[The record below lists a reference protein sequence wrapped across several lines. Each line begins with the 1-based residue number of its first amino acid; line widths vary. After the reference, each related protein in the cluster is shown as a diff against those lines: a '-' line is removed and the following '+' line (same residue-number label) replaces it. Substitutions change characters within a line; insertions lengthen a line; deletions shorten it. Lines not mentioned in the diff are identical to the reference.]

1 MVARKNSGDAA
12 APRTTPGRSGG
23 RDLSPRTRAT
33 YAGVLRQL
41 AAWLDGRGLDDESLA
56 AYLTHLRDAG
66 GAPSTAALT
75 VCALRR
81 DLREAGRRDITGKLT
96 RRVLEGFRR
105 KTGPDAPRR
114 PGLTADEC
122 AAVLKTCIHR
132 RRNGRGL
139 ERAETA
145 ERRGLVDGAI
155 VALTFHGALRRSEV
169 AALRWADIDLSDG
182 DPVVV
187 TLRRQADRG
196 EDKDFRFLA
205 GGCAAAVRRLHA
217 ATTPAPTDPV
227 VGLGVHQINRRFAAA
242 CAAAGIEGR
251 RTAHSGRVGLA
262 VDLRARGYPTEGVQ
276 AAGGWKGPAMVA
288 HYTTRLGRA
297 PRTPAATRGRRAP
310 PAGRTRRAG
319 SGRRAQRRRCRGRRG
334 AGAMAA
340 MACRHEARGVR
351 AGRRALRVPAAVVRG
366 ARRRAV
372 RAPAD
377 GGPARR
383 SRPGRAPRRERR
395 PRQLRQSRRGATRAT
410 TIAALAD
417 GGEARRR

>member
-122 AAVLKTCIHR
+122 AAVLKACMRR
-132 RRNGRGL
+132 RRNGRGV

-145 ERRGLVDGAI
+145 ERRGLVDGAL
-155 VALTFHGALRRSEV
+155 VALLFHGALRRSEV
-169 AALRWADIDLSDG
+169 ATLRWADVDLSDG
-182 DPVVV
+182 GNVIV
-187 TLRRQADRG
+187 TLRRSADGAEERA
-196 EDKDFRFLA
+196 DVRRLFDS
-205 GGCAAAVRRLHA
+205 CAAAVRRLHA
-217 ATTPAPTDPV
+217 VTAPGPTDPV
-227 VGLGVHQINRRFAAA
+227 VGLSVHQINRRFAAA
-242 CAAAGIEGR
+242 CAAAGLEGR

-262 VDLRARGYPTEGVQ
+262 VDLTARGASTRAVQ
-276 AAGGWKGPAMVA
+276 FAGGWKGPAMVF
-288 HYTTRLGRA
+288 HYTDSVTSRA
-297 PRTPAATRGRRAP
+297 ADVSRHLRPEGA
-310 PAGRTRRAG
+310 AGRKGT
-319 SGRRAQRRRCRGRRG
+319 
-334 AGAMAA
+334 
-340 MACRHEARGVR
+340 
-351 AGRRALRVPAAVVRG
+351 AGRK
-366 ARRRAV
+366 
-372 RAPAD
+372 
-377 GGPARR
+377 R
-383 SRPGRAPRRERR
+383 SPGR
-395 PRQLRQSRRGATRAT
+395 
-410 TIAALAD
+410 
-417 GGEARRR
+417 